1 MPADNQTKVTD
12 YPPGLWRG
20 GQVSKERQQRRAER
34 EAARRS
40 RRPERTA
47 AAEKRRRREARKDRL
62 TGWLP
67 AGAGRQTGLLA
78 EKRRRQA
85 GGTFAVLVAFNL
97 LVFAFTRD
105 FYVTG
110 FTLVASCWV
119 APIVHMM
126 LFRKG

>member
-1 MPADNQTKVTD
+1 VDK
-12 YPPGLWRG
+12 GCR
-20 GQVSKERQQRRAER
+20 VSKERARRRAER
-34 EAARRS
+34 EAAVAAAAA
-40 RRPERTA
+40 ERAA
-47 AAEKRRRREARKDRL
+47 AAEKRARRATRKDRL
-62 TGWLP
+62 TGWVPRP
-67 AGAGRQTGLLA
+67 AARQTGLLA

-105 FYVTG
+105 FYVTA
-110 FTLVASCWV
+110 FTLVASLLG